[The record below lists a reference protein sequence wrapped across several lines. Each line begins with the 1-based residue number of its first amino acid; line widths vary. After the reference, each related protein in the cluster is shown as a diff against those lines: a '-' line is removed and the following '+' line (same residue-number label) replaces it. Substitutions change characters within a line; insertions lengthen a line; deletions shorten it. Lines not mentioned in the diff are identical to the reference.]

1 MSNTDAIGLMKR
13 FNKENVFMYLDPPY
27 VQSTRTSKMHYEVD
41 MNDEQ
46 QDVFLKTCI
55 NSKAKLLISG
65 YDNEKYNILL
75 DNGFT
80 KSKFI
85 TNNRVETLWQNY

>member
-1 MSNTDAIGLMKR
+1 MS
-13 FNKENVFMYLDPPY
+13 
-27 VQSTRTSKMHYEVD
+27 
-41 MNDEQ
+41 NDEQ

-65 YDNEKYNILL
+65 YDNDKYNILL

-80 KSKFI
+80 KSKFT

>member
-1 MSNTDAIGLMKR
+1 
-13 FNKENVFMYLDPPY
+13 
-27 VQSTRTSKMHYEVD
+27 MHYEVD

-65 YDNEKYNILL
+65 YDNDKYNILL

-80 KSKFI
+80 KSKFT

>member
-1 MSNTDAIGLMKR
+1 MK
-13 FNKENVFMYLDPPY
+13 FG
-27 VQSTRTSKMHYEVD
+27 T
-41 MNDEQ
+41 
-46 QDVFLKTCI
+46 I

-80 KSKFI
+80 KSNFT

>member
-1 MSNTDAIGLMKR
+1 MKR